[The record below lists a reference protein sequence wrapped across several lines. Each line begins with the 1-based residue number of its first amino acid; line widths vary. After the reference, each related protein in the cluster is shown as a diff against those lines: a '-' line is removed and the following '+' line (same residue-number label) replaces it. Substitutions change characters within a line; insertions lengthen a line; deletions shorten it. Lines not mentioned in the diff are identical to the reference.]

1 LDHLILSVMSLANG
15 VESWQELAGFYEPK
29 TNWTVYAGL
38 FEPGK
43 MLACFIDK
51 ANGEQVC
58 MNLAK

>member
-1 LDHLILSVMSLANG
+1 MSLANG
-15 VESWQELAGFYEPK
+15 VESRQELAGFYEPM
-29 TNWTVYAGL
+29 TNWTVCAGL

-43 MLACFIDK
+43 ILACFIDK

>member
-1 LDHLILSVMSLANG
+1 MSLANG
-15 VESWQELAGFYEPK
+15 VECWQELAGFYEPM
-29 TNWTVYAGL
+29 TNWTVPYAGL

>member
-1 LDHLILSVMSLANG
+1 MSLANG
-15 VESWQELAGFYEPK
+15 VESWQELAGFYEPM